1 MWSVLVRVFRTAWCH
16 VIFGCDLVVWP
27 GWHPMADVSV
37 LLVALPRCSSC
48 KTTCKISAPLWAKL
62 ISWCW
67 CGYHIALFQLADTL
81 QVLLLSHWLHFCCP
95 GWRHLMQLGITGD
108 IRMLRL
114 ALVGT
119 NQPTGMFP
127 LGLVLLFAAC
137 PLWGLT
143 FQAKALCSTLCK
155 VLFIGCV
162 HATLFSLLL
171 FTFFHLPPGFIL
183 ALGKACL
190 QIDVKLMKILCP
202 GCRPSPLVLAS
213 AAINAFLHLFQ
224 PLPSL
229 SWQLNW
235 KPTAILLSLY
245 FAWGTNNRLK
255 LTQIMILI
263 GLIFA
268 IGFRK
273 KSYFSPSSSLVN
285 VINPSMVLK
294 TSKIFSTEK

>member
-1 MWSVLVRVFRTAWCH
+1 MWLSHCSLSAPCRYCCCRIDFIFIVLDEGTWCN
-16 VIFGCDLVVWP
+16 LVSQVADKCSRWP
-27 GWHPMADVSV
+27 WWAHPMAQ
-37 LLVALPRCSSC
+37 R
-48 KTTCKISAPLWAKL
+48 
-62 ISWCW
+62 
-67 CGYHIALFQLADTL
+67 
-81 QVLLLSHWLHFCCP
+81 
-95 GWRHLMQLGITGD
+95 
-108 IRMLRL
+108 
-114 ALVGT
+114 GT
-119 NQPTGMFP
+119 NRPTGIFP
-127 LGLVLLFAAC
+127 LGLVLLFAAY
-137 PLWGLT
+137 PLWELT

-155 VLFIGCV
+155 ALFIECV

-202 GCRPSPLVLAS
+202 GCGPSSLVFAS

-235 KPTAILLSLY
+235 KPTAILLSQS

-273 KSYFSPSSSLVN
+273 KSYFSPSSSLISF
-285 VINPSMVLK
+285 INPSMVLK
-294 TSKIFSTEK
+294 TSKTFSTER